1 MRQISATR
9 AFVNGTLT
17 GPTSVTWDA
26 NGTITDVSA
35 IKSTEAEF
43 DALLTPGFIDLQVNG
58 FDLFNVSSADAGQ
71 WSQVDQRL
79 LKTGVTSWCPT
90 LVSAPLEALSIS
102 LTQIDKQ
109 ISLRKSPSGIAN
121 TSILGAH
128 LEGPFLGASIGA
140 HHKESV
146 VDIDLR
152 WISELPPC
160 VALMTIGA
168 EQKEVDAAIRLLRKM
183 GVAVSLGHTR
193 ATEQQFLSAKQ
204 AGAQMVT
211 HLYNAMSGVHHRD
224 PGVALV
230 ALTDDEMYASI
241 IVDLEHVSKRAVQ
254 LAFLAKQNRMI
265 LVSDSVQSNSDHAP
279 RLKDGTLAGSV
290 LTMDHALRNVVL
302 QCSVP
307 IAQALVSATR
317 NPASV
322 LGLTDRGEIEVGKR
336 ADLVLLGND
345 LTVIKTMSNGLFN
358 IANND

>member
-1 MRQISATR
+1 
-9 AFVNGTLT
+9 
-17 GPTSVTWDA
+17 
-26 NGTITDVSA
+26 
-35 IKSTEAEF
+35 
-43 DALLTPGFIDLQVNG
+43 
-58 FDLFNVSSADAGQ
+58 
-71 WSQVDQRL
+71 
-79 LKTGVTSWCPT
+79 
-90 LVSAPLEALSIS
+90 
-102 LTQIDKQ
+102 
-109 ISLRKSPSGIAN
+109 
-121 TSILGAH
+121 
-128 LEGPFLGASIGA
+128 
-140 HHKESV
+140 
-146 VDIDLR
+146 
-152 WISELPPC
+152 
-160 VALMTIGA
+160 
-168 EQKEVDAAIRLLRKM
+168 
-183 GVAVSLGHTR
+183 
-193 ATEQQFLSAKQ
+193 
-204 AGAQMVT
+204 
-211 HLYNAMSGVHHRD
+211 MSGVHHRD